1 MNPLPQFQKIET
13 ACAGLFVIKPRVF
26 TDPRGSF
33 VKTYHENLFLEL
45 GICFTPREEFFSVSA
60 KNVLRGM
67 HFQLPPAAHAKLV
80 YCATGRILD
89 VVLDMRADSPTRG
102 QAVSRELSA
111 TNREMFFIPPGFAH
125 GFLSLDDDTLTVYKT
140 DFVYAPAQDTG
151 VAWNSFG
158 FNWPVAQ
165 PIVSERDSKF
175 PAWSDFQSPF

>member
-33 VKTYHENLFLEL
+33 VKTYHENLFLDL
-45 GICFTPREEFFSVSA
+45 GLAFTPREEFFSVSA

-89 VVLDMRADSPTRG
+89 VVLDLRSNSPTRG

-111 TNREMFFIPPGFAH
+111 ANREMFFIPPGFAH
-125 GFLSLDDDTLTVYKT
+125 GFLSLEDDTLTVYKT
-140 DFVYAPAQDTG
+140 DFVYAPAQDAG
-151 VAWNSFG
+151 IGWNSFG

>member
-1 MNPLPQFQKIET
+1 MKPLPQFQKIET
-13 ACAGLFVIKPRVF
+13 ACAGLFVLKPRVF
-26 TDPRGSF
+26 TDPRGVF
-33 VKTYHENLFLEL
+33 VKTYHESLFHEL
-45 GICFTPREEFFSVSA
+45 GIGFTPREEFFSVSA

-89 VVLDMRADSPTRG
+89 VVLDMRANSPTRG

-111 TNREMFFIPPGFAH
+111 ANREMFFIPPGFAH
-125 GFLSLDDDTLTVYKT
+125 GFLSLEDDTLTVYKT

-158 FNWPVAQ
+158 FSWPVAQ

-175 PAWSDFQSPF
+175 PAWPEFKSPF